1 MNHIKI
7 CCLVYRYNLHD
18 FVESV
23 TQCSLFAFMKFDS
36 LFGNHNLLNLLV
48 CAPFLLQLF
57 EMAMYAFQGK
67 IVVYRGT
74 ILSP

>member
-1 MNHIKI
+1 
-7 CCLVYRYNLHD
+7 
-18 FVESV
+18 
-23 TQCSLFAFMKFDS
+23 MKFDS